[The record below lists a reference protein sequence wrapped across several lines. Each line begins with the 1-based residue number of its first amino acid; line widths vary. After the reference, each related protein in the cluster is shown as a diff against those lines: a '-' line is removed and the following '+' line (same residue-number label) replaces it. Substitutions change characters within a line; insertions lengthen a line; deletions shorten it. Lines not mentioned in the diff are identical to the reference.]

1 MRHGLHQHTNCT
13 AALAA
18 VECRSAPTGEAG
30 EVGDMITA
38 PKSWHFSNRSDDLD
52 DKRQEAVAEQASQQ
66 KKEQ

>member
-1 MRHGLHQHTNCT
+1 
-13 AALAA
+13 
-18 VECRSAPTGEAG
+18 
-30 EVGDMITA
+30 MITA

>member
-1 MRHGLHQHTNCT
+1 MLHGLHEQTNRT

-18 VECRSAPTGEAG
+18 VKRRCAPTGEAG
-30 EVGDMITA
+30 EAGDMITA

-52 DKRQEAVAEQASQQ
+52 DKRQEAVAAQASQQ